1 MKQRIVFLFIIIS
14 NISFAQKTQ
23 EAIKDLYLRVIEFD
37 ESKIDS
43 LRIYANQIEKDSKS
57 INYTEG
63 ECYGYRLRGIALELE
78 GKYQEASKEYHS
90 GLKIS
95 ELKKDKAAKLMM
107 ISDLGALSISMK
119 QYKKAKEYFLK
130 SLEITKSQ
138 VPAPK
143 PKRFSSIYSNLGICY
158 KNLNQIDSALF
169 YYSESLKIKRQIGD
183 SAGIATLGINMSSL
197 LVQQKKY
204 SEAKELL
211 DYNLDYHTRKQE
223 LDDLWHDNLN
233 ISIVYRLTNDIKKSK
248 EHLDK
253 GMELAKKLNSH
264 SKIAET
270 YLDYSRF
277 YEQIGDFEAAYNNYS
292 KYHELEKELINT
304 ETNSAIEELETK
316 YETEKKTSENK
327 LLTRELETQKQRN
340 IFWTA
345 LSIMVALAAAAIG
358 WALWQNRKKNKILTE
373 KNDFIE
379 SQNKKLAE
387 LIQEKNNLISIVSH
401 DLGSPFSGINLWSN
415 ILEKNGM
422 LDIEAKEAVS
432 NIQKMAKYGQKMVQQ
447 ILNIEKDE
455 TRGRSLNLEKV
466 NLVSTIKEIIADF
479 GPAAN
484 GKGIQLEFKSGKGTV
499 DYLTDKQYLTRILE
513 NLISNAL
520 KYSHRDG
527 KVLINLESG
536 IDEIKVKIKDFGVGM
551 TREDQRNLF
560 SKYGQTS
567 SKPTENESST
577 GLGLHIVKRLLDELG
592 GTITCQSELGKGSE
606 FTVVLKK

>member
-1 MKQRIVFLFIIIS
+1 
-14 NISFAQKTQ
+14 
-23 EAIKDLYLRVIEFD
+23 
-37 ESKIDS
+37 
-43 LRIYANQIEKDSKS
+43 
-57 INYTEG
+57 
-63 ECYGYRLRGIALELE
+63 LE

-95 ELKKDKAAKLMM
+95 ESKKDKAAKLMM
-107 ISDLGALSISMK
+107 ISDLGALSISLK
-119 QYKKAKEYFLK
+119 QYKKAKEHFLK

-138 VPAPK
+138 IPTPK

-233 ISIVYRLTNDIKKSK
+233 LSTVYRLTGNIKKSK
-248 EHLDK
+248 EHLDI
-253 GMELAKKLNSH
+253 GMELAKKLNSQ

-270 YLDYSRF
+270 YQYYSILF
-277 YEQIGDFEAAYNNYS
+277 EQTGDFEQAYKNYA
-292 KYHELEKELINT
+292 KYHELDKELINT

-316 YETEKKTSENK
+316 YETEKKTAENK
-327 LLTRELETQKQRN
+327 LLTQELETQKQRN
-340 IFWTA
+340 ILWAA
-345 LSIMVALAAAAIG
+345 LSIAVALAAAAIG

-373 KNDFIE
+373 KNYFIQ

-387 LIQEKNNLISIVSH
+387 LNQEKNNLISIVSH

-415 ILEKNGM
+415 ILGKNEK
-422 LDIEAKEAVS
+422 LDSEAKEAVS
-432 NIQKMAKYGQKMVQQ
+432 NIQKMAEYGQKMVQQ

-455 TRGRSLNLEKV
+455 TQGRSLNLEKL
-466 NLVSTIKEIIADF
+466 NIVSTIKEVIEDF

-484 GKGIQLEFKSGKGTV
+484 GKGIQIEFNSEKETV

-513 NLISNAL
+513 NLISNSL
-520 KYSHRDG
+520 KYSHRNG
-527 KVLINLESG
+527 KVLINLEKG
-536 IDEIKVKIKDFGVGM
+536 VEEIKVKIKDFGVGM
-551 TREDQRNLF
+551 TQEDQRNLF

-567 SKPTENESST
+567 SKPTENETST

-592 GTITCQSELGKGSE
+592 GKITCTSELGKGSE
-606 FTVVLKK
+606 FEVIFKK